1 MSKHSEDG
9 ILPTNDH
16 HSPAAASHPLSDK
29 SIRHEYPVFIG
40 EFVGTFIFLFLS
52 FAGTS
57 IAIVSATVE
66 HAGPESLD
74 LNPVQNVSKLIYIS
88 FAFGASLAV
97 AVSIFAEISGAMFNP
112 AVSSFLIH
120 FQPAQNS
127 ALRATA
133 TRSRRTLCNPP
144 CQRAVL
150 PPARNVVT
158 LSLLLIG
165 AIRPLRAVHAVLAQ
179 LVAGICAAAVVSALL
194 PGPLPTATKLEPS
207 ISITRGLFLEMFLTA
222 QLILTILVLPS
233 GPSKPLAIGLSLFV
247 GELCGVYYTGGSLN
261 PARSFGPAVVTG
273 FQGYH
278 WIYWVGPALGA
289 GLGALAFV
297 GLRIVEPAKAKE

>member
-112 AVSSFLIH
+112 A
-120 FQPAQNS
+120 
-127 ALRATA
+127 
-133 TRSRRTLCNPP
+133 
-144 CQRAVL
+144 
-150 PPARNVVT
+150 VT